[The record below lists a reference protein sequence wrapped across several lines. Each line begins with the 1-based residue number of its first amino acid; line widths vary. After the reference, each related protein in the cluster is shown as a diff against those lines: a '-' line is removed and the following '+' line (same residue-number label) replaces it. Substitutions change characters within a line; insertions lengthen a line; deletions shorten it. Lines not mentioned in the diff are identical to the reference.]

1 MSAKPQ
7 TTRTAIKTVVTT
19 DEYQV
24 VFIDTPGMHR
34 PKNKLGDYMLKSAMS
49 TLEGV
54 DVIVYM
60 VEATDKTI
68 GYGDSK
74 IIEILREVNTPVLLL
89 INKIDLVE
97 KQVLLPLIEAYSQS
111 MDFEQIIPVS
121 ATDAA
126 TREIVMSEVV
136 KLLPDG
142 EPYFPRIC

>member
-1 MSAKPQ
+1 MSAPQ

-68 GYGDSK
+68 DTV
-74 IIEILREVNTPVLLL
+74 IQRLL
-89 INKIDLVE
+89 K
-97 KQVLLPLIEAYSQS
+97 S
-111 MDFEQIIPVS
+111 
-121 ATDAA
+121 
-126 TREIVMSEVV
+126 
-136 KLLPDG
+136 
-142 EPYFPRIC
+142 